1 MGVFGGYEADRVL
14 HDTYSFCPLG
24 PLLSWLKST
33 QLWIA
38 EPYMARSTSVM
49 VNPSADA
56 AAILRR
62 VGFAT
67 LFFAIPMS
75 ALFMRRAVVILAPL
89 AAVLLVIAAF
99 LDGSVKNPGHKLGAV
114 VASPAGLAGA
124 ILLFWTALSLIWTPF
139 VSEASE
145 RLLNLLAMALMGIAG
160 YLSLPDRMRSAN
172 LYILPVGVG
181 LTALVGMTTALRG
194 TYGFDQEGQSFERG
208 MIVLVLLLWPALT
221 WLHSRGRN
229 LEAMVLAI
237 IVALGALF
245 ADDALALEGLAAG
258 ALIFALTAIS
268 PVLGSRLTAAALA
281 GLLLFAPAIPFL
293 LKPLAEI
300 ALGAKAPFVAS
311 LDTWRTIVLDDP
323 VRLITGHGLE
333 TSLRGRAFG
342 LVPPAA
348 PQSLLFEVWYELGLV
363 GAAAGAVLLYRS
375 ALGAGGHRPVLG
387 PGIMAAFATAY
398 ALGCLGIGTV
408 QIWWFTALVVV
419 VLVFVAVERG
429 QFRTRRPKAVF
440 RPLR

>member
-1 MGVFGGYEADRVL
+1 VL
-14 HDTYSFCPLG
+14 HDTYSFYPFG
-24 PLLSWLKST
+24 PLLSWLKSI

-38 EPYMARSTSVM
+38 DPYMARSTSIM
-49 VNPSADA
+49 ANPSADA

-75 ALFMRRAVVILAPL
+75 ALFVRRAVVILAPL
-89 AAVLLVIAAF
+89 AVILLVIAAV
-99 LDGSVKNPGHKLGAV
+99 LDGSVRHSGQKLGAV
-114 VASPAGLAGA
+114 VASAAGLAGG

-145 RLLNLLAMALMGIAG
+145 RLLNLLAMAAMAVAG
-160 YLSLPDRMRSAN
+160 YLALPDRMRSAN

-181 LTALVGMTTALRG
+181 LAALTGMTMALWG
-194 TYGFDQEGQSFERG
+194 TVGFDQEGQSFERG

-229 LEAMVLAI
+229 LEALVLAL
-237 IVALGALF
+237 VVSLGALF
-245 ADDALALEGLAAG
+245 TDDALALQGLAAG
-258 ALIFALTAIS
+258 ALVFALTAIS
-268 PVLGSRLTAAALA
+268 PTFGSRLTALAMA
-281 GLLLFAPAIPFL
+281 GLLLLAPAVPFL

-300 ALGAKAPFVAS
+300 ALGAKAPFVTS
-311 LDTWRTIVLDDP
+311 LETWRMVVLQEP

-333 TSLRGRAFG
+333 TFLRGRAFG

-363 GAAAGAVLLYRS
+363 GAAAGAALLFRS

-387 PGIMAAFATAY
+387 PGIMAAFATAF

-408 QIWWFTALVVV
+408 QVWWFTALVVV
-419 VLVFVAVERG
+419 ILVFVAVERG
-429 QFRTRRPKAVF
+429 QFRTKRPKAVF